1 LRKVAIVLNKKQKKC
16 AELMCLG
23 TLSQVEIAREL
34 KITEQTICNW
44 KKDDE
49 FLQEISKSA
58 QQKIIRLVPKAIN
71 KLNALLDSKN
81 ESIQL
86 NAIKDV
92 LDRAGHKAQSD
103 VKINANIT
111 SEKLA
116 DVFKQIGGE
125 GLEE

>member
-1 LRKVAIVLNKKQKKC
+1 MLNKKQKKC

-23 TLSQVEIAREL
+23 TLSQVEIAKEL

-125 GLEE
+125 GLAE

>member
-1 LRKVAIVLNKKQKKC
+1 MLNKKQKKC

-23 TLSQVEIAREL
+23 TLSQVEIAKEL

-58 QQKIIRLVPKAIN
+58 QQKIIRIVPKAIN

-81 ESIQL
+81 EAIQL

-92 LDRAGHKAQSD
+92 LDRAGLKAQSD

-125 GLEE
+125 GLAE